1 MTDTILIGIDGSKAG
16 EHAVNFAV
24 SQAKS
29 ANTSL
34 VLAYVVEWS
43 PYTFNTPE
51 ENEQRHLRRKEEI
64 KTARERVLNPILT
77 SLESQKHQGS
87 RRCPPWS
94 SGRCFAPN
102 RQGAGCRANCCRQ
115 GRPFGD
121 QILTF
126 WKCCRKVDPACPHP
140 GNHRPIATT

>member
-29 ANTSL
+29 DNTSL

-64 KTARERVLNPILT
+64 KTAQERVLNPILT
-77 SLESQKHQGS
+77 SLESKGVKALGVVRHGQVADVLLLIAKEQDAGQIVVGRIGHSGIKSLLFGS
-87 RRCPPWS
+87 VAAKLIQLAHIPVTIVP
-94 SGRCFAPN
+94 
-102 RQGAGCRANCCRQ
+102 
-115 GRPFGD
+115 
-121 QILTF
+121 
-126 WKCCRKVDPACPHP
+126 
-140 GNHRPIATT
+140 

>member
-29 ANTSL
+29 ADTSL

-64 KTARERVLNPILT
+64 KTAQERVLDPILQ
-77 SLESQKHQGS
+77 SLESQGVKTLGVVRHGQV
-87 RRCPPWS
+87 
-94 SGRCFAPN
+94 ADVLL
-102 RQGAGCRANCCRQ
+102 QIAKAHGAGQ
-115 GRPFGD
+115 IVVGRIGHSGITSLLFGS
-121 QILTF
+121 
-126 WKCCRKVDPACPHP
+126 V
-140 GNHRPIATT
+140 ATKLIQLAHVPVTIVP

>member
-1 MTDTILIGIDGSKAG
+1 MTDRILIGIDGSEAG

-29 ANTSL
+29 GHTSL
-34 VLAYVVEWS
+34 VLGYVVEWS

-77 SLESQKHQGS
+77 SLESQNIKALGVVRHGQVADVLLLIAKEQDAGQIVVGRVGHSGIKSLLFGS
-87 RRCPPWS
+87 VAAKLIQLAHIPVTIVP
-94 SGRCFAPN
+94 
-102 RQGAGCRANCCRQ
+102 
-115 GRPFGD
+115 
-121 QILTF
+121 
-126 WKCCRKVDPACPHP
+126 
-140 GNHRPIATT
+140 

>member
-29 ANTSL
+29 SNTLL
-34 VLAYVVEWS
+34 VLGYVVEWS

-64 KTARERVLNPILT
+64 KNAKERVLDPILK
-77 SLESQKHQGS
+77 SLESEGVKALGVVRHGQVADVLLQLSKE
-87 RRCPPWS
+87 
-94 SGRCFAPN
+94 
-102 RQGAGCRANCCRQ
+102 QGAVQ
-115 GRPFGD
+115 IVVGRIGHSGIKSLLFGS
-121 QILTF
+121 
-126 WKCCRKVDPACPHP
+126 V
-140 GNHRPIATT
+140 ATKLIQLAHIPVTIVP

>member
-1 MTDTILIGIDGSKAG
+1 MADTILIGIDGSKAG

-29 ANTSL
+29 GNTRL

-64 KTARERVLNPILT
+64 KTAQDRVLDPILQ
-77 SLESQKHQGS
+77 SLVGQGVKALGVV
-87 RRCPPWS
+87 RHGQVADVLLQIAKEHGVAHIVVGRIGH
-94 SGRCFAPN
+94 SGIKSLL
-102 RQGAGCRANCCRQ
+102 
-115 GRPFGD
+115 FGS
-121 QILTF
+121 
-126 WKCCRKVDPACPHP
+126 V
-140 GNHRPIATT
+140 ATKLIQLAHVPVTIVP

>member
-16 EHAVNFAV
+16 EHAVDFAV

-29 ANTSL
+29 GNTSL

-64 KTARERVLNPILT
+64 KTAQERVLDPILQ
-77 SLESQKHQGS
+77 SLESQGVKALGVVRHGQVADVLLLIAKEQDAGQIVVGRVGHSGIKSLLFGS
-87 RRCPPWS
+87 VAAKLIQLAHIPVTIVP
-94 SGRCFAPN
+94 
-102 RQGAGCRANCCRQ
+102 
-115 GRPFGD
+115 
-121 QILTF
+121 
-126 WKCCRKVDPACPHP
+126 
-140 GNHRPIATT
+140 

>member
-29 ANTSL
+29 GNTSL
-34 VLAYVVEWS
+34 VVAYVVEWS

-64 KTARERVLNPILT
+64 KTARERVLNPILK
-77 SLESQKHQGS
+77 SLDSKGVKALGVVRHGQVADVLLQLAKEQDAGQIVVGRIGHSGIKSLLFGS
-87 RRCPPWS
+87 
-94 SGRCFAPN
+94 
-102 RQGAGCRANCCRQ
+102 
-115 GRPFGD
+115 
-121 QILTF
+121 
-126 WKCCRKVDPACPHP
+126 V
-140 GNHRPIATT
+140 ATKLIQLAHIPVTIVP

>member
-29 ANTSL
+29 DNTSL

-77 SLESQKHQGS
+77 SLESQNIKALGVVRHGQVADVLLLIAKEQDAGQIVVGRVGHSGIKSLLFGS
-87 RRCPPWS
+87 VAAKLIQLAHIPVTIVP
-94 SGRCFAPN
+94 
-102 RQGAGCRANCCRQ
+102 
-115 GRPFGD
+115 
-121 QILTF
+121 
-126 WKCCRKVDPACPHP
+126 
-140 GNHRPIATT
+140 

>member
-29 ANTSL
+29 GNTRL
-34 VLAYVVEWS
+34 VLGYVVEWS

-64 KTARERVLNPILT
+64 KTARRE
-77 SLESQKHQGS
+77 
-87 RRCPPWS
+87 C
-94 SGRCFAPN
+94 
-102 RQGAGCRANCCRQ
+102 
-115 GRPFGD
+115 
-121 QILTF
+121 
-126 WKCCRKVDPACPHP
+126 
-140 GNHRPIATT
+140 

>member
-29 ANTSL
+29 GNTGL

-64 KTARERVLNPILT
+64 KTAQERVLNPILT
-77 SLESQKHQGS
+77 SLESKGVKALGVVRHGQVADVLLLIAKEQDAGQIVVGRIGHSGIKSLLFGS
-87 RRCPPWS
+87 VAAKLIQLAHIPVTIVP
-94 SGRCFAPN
+94 
-102 RQGAGCRANCCRQ
+102 
-115 GRPFGD
+115 
-121 QILTF
+121 
-126 WKCCRKVDPACPHP
+126 
-140 GNHRPIATT
+140 

>member
-29 ANTSL
+29 ANTRL
-34 VLAYVVEWS
+34 VLGYVVEWS

-64 KTARERVLNPILT
+64 KTAQERVLNPILK
-77 SLESQKHQGS
+77 SLENQGVKTLGVV
-87 RRCPPWS
+87 RHGQVADVLLQLAKEHGARQIVVGRIGH
-94 SGRCFAPN
+94 SGIKSLL
-102 RQGAGCRANCCRQ
+102 
-115 GRPFGD
+115 FGSVATKLI
-121 QILTF
+121 QIADIPVTI
-126 WKCCRKVDPACPHP
+126 VP
-140 GNHRPIATT
+140 

>member
-29 ANTSL
+29 DNTSL

-64 KTARERVLNPILT
+64 KTAQERVLNPILT
-77 SLESQKHQGS
+77 SLESKGVKALGVVRHGQVADVLLLIAKEQDAGQIVVGRVGHSGIKSLLFGS
-87 RRCPPWS
+87 VAAKLIQLAHIPVTIVP
-94 SGRCFAPN
+94 
-102 RQGAGCRANCCRQ
+102 
-115 GRPFGD
+115 
-121 QILTF
+121 
-126 WKCCRKVDPACPHP
+126 
-140 GNHRPIATT
+140 